1 MKLPL
6 TILVAA
12 LTFVSCDNTR
22 NYSDKASSEKKANKD
37 FTLADTTLLRLKKQM
52 IDYYKSTGDSLDLN
66 QLESNADEFIKD
78 FIEASKSNGDTVNY
92 FNGIFLRP

>member
-1 MKLPL
+1 
-6 TILVAA
+6 
-12 LTFVSCDNTR
+12 
-22 NYSDKASSEKKANKD
+22 
-37 FTLADTTLLRLKKQM
+37 M